1 MDTNIRTAIA
11 RLHCPRCGRAKN
23 ACCGLAMHDEI
34 TRLRAELAE
43 LLAAIE
49 AMRVA
54 GGAAEFQRAFDEAKI
69 IAARKGEGE

>member
-34 TRLRAELAE
+34 TRLRTA
-43 LLAAIE
+43 LLPFATIDLTQTQPPVDFAFLVLKARDALRE
-49 AMRVA
+49 
-54 GGAAEFQRAFDEAKI
+54 GGE
-69 IAARKGEGE
+69 

>member
-1 MDTNIRTAIA
+1 MTCKCFARCEADCVCDHDWTPPAVIA
-11 RLHCPRCGRAKN
+11 LR
-23 ACCGLAMHDEI
+23 EEVE
-34 TRLRAELAE
+34 RLRAELAN

-54 GGAAEFQRAFDEAKI
+54 GGAAEFQRAFDEAKV